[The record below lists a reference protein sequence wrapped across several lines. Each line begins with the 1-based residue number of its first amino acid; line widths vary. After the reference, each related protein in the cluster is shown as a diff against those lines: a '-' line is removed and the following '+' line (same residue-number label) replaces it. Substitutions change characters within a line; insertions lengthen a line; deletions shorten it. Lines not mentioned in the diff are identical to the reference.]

1 MGSSEGED
9 SGLVARDHSRA
20 AIRASNRARSHTAS
34 SATSRWTAASAADG
48 DTVFGVRAVLMPKK
62 MADIEL
68 IWNTV
73 YVINR
78 LIKRVVFVS

>member
-1 MGSSEGED
+1 
-9 SGLVARDHSRA
+9 
-20 AIRASNRARSHTAS
+20 
-34 SATSRWTAASAADG
+34 
-48 DTVFGVRAVLMPKK
+48 VRALLMPKK